1 MGWEGGMGRRRG
13 EDVKDTKWFDDVSID
28 DVSIDVSIEMG
39 IKI

>member
-1 MGWEGGMGRRRG
+1 MGWEGGRRG